1 MGDKTNPDATV
12 YLNSINL
19 FLESFSEIMNP
30 TAKPQE
36 PTTTTTTTKP
46 PPVKKQPVKKQTG
59 KINEETV
66 NTNTQSEPSS
76 DNGMNPQK
84 TSVNTNGN
92 GNLAQTNNMEIIPS
106 STMFEFTTENN
117 ENLNNMKY
125 TDGENEDDD
134 EDDGKTSEKKK
145 KSDRS
150 SDDIKR
156 KYAKHHT
163 KWDKVHDCKIT
174 IKNPGA
180 KSTAEHKCNKS
191 DSIDYTD
198 ASTDFVG
205 NVITTTS
212 NGWKKTIT
220 KKPTDDGI
228 KLGKK
233 PKDTTVRIVK
243 NIKPPNYPSK
253 K

>member
-1 MGDKTNPDATV
+1 MGDKTNPDASV

-30 TAKPQE
+30 TAKPPE
-36 PTTTTTTTKP
+36 PTTTTTKP
-46 PPVKKQPVKKQTG
+46 PPVKKQPVKKQTSNT
-59 KINEETV
+59 NEETV

-84 TSVNTNGN
+84 TSANTNGNGN

-106 STMFEFTTENN
+106 STMIEFTTKNN
-117 ENLNNMKY
+117 ENLNDMRY
-125 TDGENEDDD
+125 RDVDGENEDDND
-134 EDDGKTSEKKK
+134 EDDGKISEKKK

-150 SDDIKR
+150 SDDKR
-156 KYAKHHT
+156 KYAKQHT
-163 KWDKVHDCKIT
+163 KWDKVDDCKIT

-180 KSTAEHKCNKS
+180 NSTAEHKCNKS
-191 DSIDYTD
+191 DSIDKTD

-205 NVITTTS
+205 NVITTMS
-212 NGWKKTIT
+212 NGWKKNIT
-220 KKPTDDGI
+220 ENPTNDGI

-243 NIKPPNYPSK
+243 P
-253 K
+253 

>member
-30 TAKPQE
+30 TAKPPE
-36 PTTTTTTTKP
+36 PTTTNP
-46 PPVKKQPVKKQTG
+46 PPVKKQPVKKQTSNT
-59 KINEETV
+59 NEETV

-76 DNGMNPQK
+76 DNGMNPPK
-84 TSVNTNGN
+84 TTANTNTNGN

-125 TDGENEDDD
+125 TDDENEDDND
-134 EDDGKTSEKKK
+134 EHDGKTSEKKK

-150 SDDIKR
+150 SDDQKR
-156 KYAKHHT
+156 KYAKQHT
-163 KWDKVHDCKIT
+163 KWDKVDDCKIT

-191 DSIDYTD
+191 DSIDKTD

-212 NGWKKTIT
+212 NGWKKNIT
-220 KKPTDDGI
+220 ENPTNDGI

-233 PKDTTVRIVK
+233 PKDTTVRIA
-243 NIKPPNYPSK
+243 KP
-253 K
+253 